1 MLLTLAEA
9 ERILQSAKQKA
20 TGMRRAVGISVVDA
34 RGDLVAMIRM
44 DGALWRTAT
53 VSRGKAYASVAFGVP
68 SGELAQRADTPVMRA
83 LMLQEDGLIIPQQGA
98 VPLKRGNTLL
108 GAIGVSGAA
117 SQEDEEIALAGA
129 QAL

>member
-1 MLLTLAEA
+1 MSITLAEA
-9 ERILQSAKQKA
+9 ERILQAAKQKA
-20 TGMRRAVGISVVDA
+20 LGMRRAVGISVVDA
-34 RGDLVAMIRM
+34 RGDLVAMARM
-44 DGALWRTAT
+44 DGALWRTAP

-68 SGELAQRADTPVMRA
+68 SGELAERADNPVMRA

-98 VPLKRGNTLL
+98 VPMKRGNILL

-117 SQEDEEIALAGA
+117 SHEDEEIALAGA